1 MIRANNHWVLT
12 SSTEFELEPW
22 ALGATMTDT
31 SNVTKPPSTGTQPPP
46 PPEVRKNW
54 IRHFFGDFNPL
65 RVIGGFVLAFLV
77 IGAAASAVIFFA
89 AAQFQSRVAEL
100 SLNGAPMT
108 IWRVDAFRGEFKDWA
123 NFIREQ
129 RTAITQDRINLANDK
144 QKNLV
149 LEAEQ
154 EIAESRLGDD
164 ARSLK
169 QRIIAASPQIAGA
182 AVAPVSNSASSLSD
196 VMTQIEL
203 LLTQDELH
211 KRFGDELTNLKKREA
226 ENEDLRAAVK
236 IGEAKIK
243 GYETWI
249 AALEERRKDR
259 VDAAARLFGETSTA
273 AAPELVERIVN
284 ATAELNSL
292 SGIWKGIIYHV
303 ALWTN
308 DMLVLLL
315 LISMGVLGSALNL
328 LAVFI
333 ANEQESLSFGEYP
346 LRLAFGAVLAIVMFI
361 VAKAGVPI
369 LADTSKI
376 GGNAPLNPYFISLLA
391 IVSGL
396 MSDRAMGTIRNVATS
411 LLQSVGGADYS
422 PRYSRVALD
431 EVLKAANRDIDG
443 LAGLLGTSAED
454 AKKLFSGNDKVPPDQ
469 QKLISA
475 YLGRPIRE
483 LFSDLPAG

>member
-1 MIRANNHWVLT
+1 
-12 SSTEFELEPW
+12 
-22 ALGATMTDT
+22 MTDT
-31 SNVTKPPSTGTQPPP
+31 SNAAKSPSTGSQPQPQAQ
-46 PPEVRKNW
+46 RSW
-54 IRHFFGDFNPL
+54 TRRFFGDFNPL

-77 IGAAASAVIFFA
+77 VAAAASAVIFFA

-108 IWRVDAFRGEFKDWA
+108 IWRVDAFRGEFRDWA
-123 NFIREQ
+123 RDIRTQ
-129 RTAITQDRINLANDK
+129 RKTITQDRINLANDK

-149 LEAEQ
+149 LTAEQ
-154 EIAESRLGDD
+154 ETIETRLADD

-169 QRIIAASPQIAGA
+169 QKIIAASPAVSGRA
-182 AVAPVSNSASSLSD
+182 VVAPKPDSTSNLSD
-196 VMTQIEL
+196 IITRIEL
-203 LLTQDELH
+203 LLTQEKLQ
-211 KRFGDELTNLKKREA
+211 KRFGDDLASLKKRNA
-226 ENEDLRAAVK
+226 ANEDLRAVVK
-236 IGEAKIK
+236 AREAKIK

-249 AALEERRKDR
+249 TALEERRKDR
-259 VDAAARLFGETSTA
+259 VDAAAKLFGEANTA

-292 SGIWKGIIYHV
+292 SSIWKGIIYHT

-361 VAKAGVPI
+361 IAKAGVPI

-391 IVSGL
+391 VVSGL
-396 MSDRAMGTIRNVATS
+396 MSDRSMSAIRSVASS
-411 LLQSVGGADYS
+411 LLQSVGGAGYS
-422 PRYSRVALD
+422 QRYSRVALD
-431 EVLKAANRDIDG
+431 EVLKAASRDVDG
-443 LAGLLGTSAED
+443 LARLLGANAED
-454 AKKLFSGNDKVPPDQ
+454 TKKLFSGNEMVPPDR

-475 YLGRPIRE
+475 YLGLPIRE

>member
-1 MIRANNHWVLT
+1 
-12 SSTEFELEPW
+12 
-22 ALGATMTDT
+22 MTDT
-31 SNVTKPPSTGTQPPP
+31 SNVAQPPSTGIQPPP
-46 PPEVRKNW
+46 PEARKSW
-54 IRHFFGDFNPL
+54 IRRFFGYFNPL
-65 RVIGGFVLAFLV
+65 RVIGGILLAILV
-77 IGAAASAVIFFA
+77 VGAAASAVIFFA

-123 NFIREQ
+123 DFIRDQ
-129 RTAITQDRINLANDK
+129 RKAITQDRINLANDK

-149 LEAEQ
+149 LTAEQ
-154 EIAESRLGDD
+154 EIAETRLGDD

-169 QRIIAASPQIAGA
+169 RRIVAASPQIAGA
-182 AVAPVSNSASSLSD
+182 AAAPVSDSASNLSD
-196 VMTQIEL
+196 IMTQIEL

-211 KRFGDELTNLKKREA
+211 KRFGDELTNLKKRQA
-226 ENEDLRAAVK
+226 QNDDLRAAVK
-236 IGEAKIK
+236 TGEAKIK

-249 AALEERRKDR
+249 AALEDRRKDR
-259 VDAAARLFGETSTA
+259 VDAAARLFGETNTA

-292 SGIWKGIIYHV
+292 SNIWRGIIYRV

-361 VAKAGVPI
+361 IAKAGVPI

-391 IVSGL
+391 VVSGL
-396 MSDRAMGTIRNVATS
+396 MSDRSMSTIRNVASS
-411 LLQSVGGADYS
+411 LLRSVGGADYS
-422 PRYSRVALD
+422 PRYSRVVLD
-431 EVLKAANRDIDG
+431 DALKAANRDVDG
-443 LAGLLGTSAED
+443 LALLLGTSADETR
-454 AKKLFSGNDKVPPDQ
+454 KLFSGNDAVSPDR